1 MEKVPLHLV
10 VLADEHLV
18 HHGRDARPPQS
29 LRSLVRRHE
38 RGSLRRWRRSVWRR
52 TPMRRSVRWGGYK
65 GRLQATRAYKQKRG
79 YNGQVAT
86 RAYTQKRGYNGR
98 LQDESVQQKGCTT
111 KTYRTADDNERV
123 PDAAELDVNRA
134 PAPIGLPG
142 HTNRS
147 MESHG
152 RCLAALAH
160 AISPCST
167 TTYFVLLPPAPHPGF
182 GIGSA
187 LGLAPSV
194 FSAMPCDPRLRD
206 YFLLD
211 VNTRDDRG
219 TSHSAR
225 GAAGS
230 SS

>member
-1 MEKVPLHLV
+1 M
-10 VLADEHLV
+10 
-18 HHGRDARPPQS
+18 
-29 LRSLVRRHE
+29 
-38 RGSLRRWRRSVWRR
+38 WRR

-134 PAPIGLPG
+134 PAPIGLRAYQPQ
-142 HTNRS
+142 
-147 MESHG
+147 HG
-152 RCLAALAH
+152 VPWTM
-160 AISPCST
+160 PCGPCACHQP
-167 TTYFVLLPPAPHPGF
+167 LLDYNLLRTFATAPRF
-182 GIGSA
+182 RYRLFGSA

-194 FSAMPCDPRLRD
+194 
-206 YFLLD
+206 
-211 VNTRDDRG
+211 
-219 TSHSAR
+219 
-225 GAAGS
+225 S
-230 SS
+230 SVRCRAILACVITFYLM